1 MPVKLIGTSQ
11 TPKDLAAKVTGRA
24 RFAEDFRA
32 DGMLFAKLL
41 LSPVPNGRVRRLD
54 VSGALAIPGVVA
66 VVTADDLPTLE
77 PGGPTPSDSAYLQLG
92 EPPLTHAPI
101 YQGQPI
107 AALAA
112 VDETTAA
119 EGIAALQL
127 EIERLPFVLDPLE
140 SLRPDGPMARPQ
152 GNVLVDGEIT
162 AFHWSEDEYRRV
174 AEGERFP
181 ENVRVTDEW
190 SYGDLQAAL
199 AASAL
204 VLEEPLVYHSLT
216 HHPLE
221 PRSALAYWQ
230 NGKVYLHCSTQS
242 TARTRPVVAG
252 RLGLEPEDVVIVGEY
267 CGGGFGSKGAGT
279 VTDVIPALL
288 ARKTG
293 RPVMM
298 RVTREEETY
307 FGRARPGLQG
317 WAKLGFRDDGRLLA
331 LDMLVVGDNGPY
343 GRAGDF
349 NSCGLY
355 ASLAFQPTAQRH
367 RGIPVHT
374 NTPPRGPMRGPGA
387 TQGFTLLNPIMA
399 KAARRLGVDPLD
411 MMLLNAPPQGAV
423 FGPDR
428 TPVTSSFAREA
439 IALGRELFRWEEK
452 KALSGRVSGSKVTG
466 VGTAICCYSAGTSGY
481 DGLLVIRPDGKLT
494 IHSGVGNLG
503 THSTFDTCMP
513 AAEALGAAWDDVE
526 IVWGDTSKGLPW
538 SSMQVGSQTT
548 HAHTRANHAAGQ
560 DARRKLQ
567 EIAALDLGGRP
578 EDYQVDGGRVFR
590 HDAPATGMTFA
601 QAARR
606 AIQLGGRYDGHELPE
621 DLNAMTAESVRDHL
635 MGQGLV
641 AAATD
646 RYSHNGQTR
655 TTCISFCLVE
665 VDRETGVVEMKE
677 LVSTADCGTVLNPR
691 GLAAQVFGGTLQGLS
706 SARFEK
712 WSYDPRWGVNSNK
725 RFHTAKP
732 ASMLDAPERVD
743 FRAVDLPDPENPV
756 GSKGIGEP
764 PIGAGSAA
772 VICAISDALGG
783 VYFGRTPISVDAIL
797 NAISG
802 VEPGYS
808 RLQTHV

>member
-1 MPVKLIGTSQ
+1 VL
-11 TPKDLAAKVTGRA
+11 
-24 RFAEDFRA
+24 
-32 DGMLFAKLL
+32 
-41 LSPVPNGRVRRLD
+41 
-54 VSGALAIPGVVA
+54 A
-66 VVTADDLPTLE
+66 VVTSDDLPAADAT
-77 PGGPTPSDSAYLQLG
+77 GPAASDAAYLQLG
-92 EPPLTHAPI
+92 EPPLTDAPI

-107 AALAA
+107 AAVAA

-119 EGIAALQL
+119 EAVAAIRL
-127 EIERLPFVLDPLE
+127 EIDRLPFVLDPLD
-140 SLRPDGPMARPQ
+140 SLRPGGPTARPQ
-152 GNVLVDGEIT
+152 GNVLVDNELT
-162 AFHWSEDEYRRV
+162 DFHWSADEYERV
-174 AEGERFP
+174 TRGERFP
-181 ENVRVTDEW
+181 ENVTVTDEW
-190 SYGDLQAAL
+190 SYGDLQAAFAQADL
-199 AASAL
+199 I
-204 VLEEPLVYHSLT
+204 LEEPLVYHSLT

-221 PRSALAYWQ
+221 PRSAMAYWQ

-242 TARTRPVVAG
+242 TARTRPAVAG
-252 RLGLEPEDVVIVGEY
+252 RLGLEPEDVVIVAEY

-317 WAKLGFRDDGRLLA
+317 WAKLGFRADGRLLA
-331 LDMLVVGDNGPY
+331 LDMLVIGDNGPY

-355 ASLAFQPTAQRH
+355 ASLAFQPAAQRH

-387 TQGFTLLNPIMA
+387 TQGFTMLGPIMA

-411 MMLLNAPPQGAV
+411 MMALNAPPQGAV

-428 TPVTSSFAREA
+428 TPVTSSFAKEA
-439 IALGRELFRWEEK
+439 IALGRELFRWDEK
-452 KALSGRVSGSKVTG
+452 KLLSGRVNGSKVTG

-513 AAEALGAAWDDVE
+513 AAELLGVQWDQVE
-526 IVWGDTSKGLPW
+526 VVWGDTSKGLPW

-548 HAHTRANHAAGQ
+548 HAHTRANHAAGE

-567 EIAALDLGGRP
+567 EIAARDLGGQP
-578 EDYQVDGGRVFR
+578 ADYEVDGGRVFQR
-590 HDAPATGMTFA
+590 NAPSRGMTFA

-606 AIQLGGRYDGHELPE
+606 AIQLGGKYDGHELPDE
-621 DLNAMTAESVRDHL
+621 LNAMTAESVRNHL

-641 AAATD
+641 GAATD

-655 TTCISFCLVE
+655 TMCIAFCMVE
-665 VDRETGVVEMKE
+665 VDRETGEVEVKE
-677 LVSTADCGTVLNPR
+677 LLSTADCGTVLNPR
-691 GLAAQVFGGTLQGLS
+691 NLAAQVFGGTLQGMS

-732 ASMLDAPERVD
+732 ASILDAPDHVE
-743 FRAVDLPDPENPV
+743 FAAVDRPDPENPV

-783 VYFGRTPISVDAIL
+783 VYLGRTPISVDAIL
-797 NAISG
+797 NAIEG
-802 VEPGYS
+802 RVPGYS
-808 RLQTHV
+808 VLQTHV